1 MTQAAE
7 RSIDRAFV
15 TRQTVI
21 RRAMLEK
28 LYALAV
34 LDDVRAEGFERDL
47 THTLGHAPD
56 ECEFALKYL
65 TGMGYVQCSGITCRI
80 TPKGIEQF
88 EQELQ

>member
-7 RSIDRAFV
+7 RIIDRAFV

-34 LDDVRAEGFERDL
+34 LDDVRIEDYERDL
-47 THTLGHAPD
+47 TRALGHAPD
-56 ECEFALKYL
+56 ECDFALRFL
-65 TGMGYVQCSGITCRI
+65 IATGCVQCIGTECRI